1 MLPSLIE
8 FLEHIQQ
15 QAAYIVRRSK
25 DLDYD
30 TFLNHDDLPRAFE
43 RSLEIIGEATK
54 QLPPDFTTQY
64 SNIQWRGMAR
74 LRDRLI
80 HHYFGTDYEVL
91 WEIVANDLPQ
101 LHENIAD
108 VIDDVKNGGYTPQV

>member
-54 QLPPDFTTQY
+54 QLPSDFTTQY
-64 SNIQWRGMAR
+64 LTFNG
-74 LRDRLI
+74 
-80 HHYFGTDYEVL
+80 VC
-91 WEIVANDLPQ
+91 ANAQSFDQCPQ
-101 LHENIAD
+101 YLNLF
-108 VIDDVKNGGYTPQV
+108 